1 MRTLF
6 AAAAL
11 LLVATA
17 AQAQENWPQRAVAL
31 VVPFG
36 AGGSADLTARIIST
50 HLQAKFGSPFVI
62 DNRGGAGGSIGAGFV
77 ARAVNDGYT
86 LLVGT
91 VSSNAINAA
100 LYSRLTYD
108 LDRDFQPVSRL
119 VRFPNLLLVSP
130 RIPAHSVSDLVAYL
144 RANPGKVNY
153 GSSGIGTS
161 SHLSVVMFAL

>member
-1 MRTLF
+1 MRWF
-6 AAAAL
+6 IAAAAAL
-11 LLVATA
+11 VLASQA
-17 AQAQENWPQRAVAL
+17 YAQGAWPQRPVTL
-31 VVPFG
+31 IVPFG
-36 AGGSADLTARIIST
+36 AGGSADLTARVIAP
-50 HLQAKFGSPFVI
+50 HLQAKFGQPFVI
-62 DNRGGAGGSIGAGFV
+62 DNKGGAGGSIGAGFV
-77 ARAVNDGYT
+77 ARAANDGYT

-153 GSSGIGTS
+153 GSSGIG
-161 SHLSVVMFAL
+161 